1 MTYNWQ
7 QPEWPIFRFDIR
19 KIEPLLHAYLHE
31 AGKLEGIISALG
43 DADREQTLLELM
55 IAEAL
60 NTSAIEGEFMSRADV
75 ASSIRNRLHPSAKQ
89 PVADRRAIGVGE
101 LLFSVRSTFREQ
113 LTESMLSEWHA
124 TLLAHETRLN
134 VGRWRFHEEPMQVV
148 SGAVGKETIHF
159 EAPPA
164 AQVPFEMR
172 RFIDWFNGTAPLG
185 KDPMVHAP
193 VRAAVA
199 HLYFESIH
207 PFEDG
212 NGRIGRVVAE
222 KALAQTTGFAGLSSL
237 SQTLER
243 DKKAYYQQL
252 EIAQRS
258 NEITSWV
265 EHFVHVVLAGQQ
277 HAKATIEFTL
287 KKSRFLDRLQPGL
300 NAAQRRVILRML
312 EAEPDGFEGGMNATK
327 YSRLTGVS
335 KATATR
341 HLQDLV
347 KAGAVKVEGAARAT
361 RYHLTLE
368 G

>member
-1 MTYNWQ
+1 MAYNWQ
-7 QPEWPIFRFDIR
+7 QPDWPVFQFDTH
-19 KIEPLLHAYLHE
+19 EVDLLLQAYLHE
-31 AGKLEGIISALG
+31 AGKLEGMIGALN

-60 NTSAIEGEFMSRADV
+60 NTSAIEGEFMGRADV
-75 ASSIRNRLHPSAKQ
+75 ASSILNRLHPSANQ
-89 PVADRRAIGVGE
+89 PIADRRAIGVGE
-101 LLFSVRSTFREQ
+101 LLVSVRSTFREP
-113 LTESMLSEWHA
+113 LTETMLFEWHA
-124 TLLAHETRLN
+124 ALLAHETRLN
-134 VGRWRFHEEPMQVV
+134 VGRWRFQEEPMRIV
-148 SGAVGKETIHF
+148 SGAVGRETIHF
-159 EAPPA
+159 EAPPSER
-164 AQVPFEMR
+164 VPSEMKG
-172 RFIDWFNGTAPLG
+172 FIEWFNRTGPFG
-185 KDPMVHAP
+185 SKPMLHAP

-212 NGRIGRVVAE
+212 NGRIGRAVAE

-252 EIAQRS
+252 ETAQRS
-258 NEITSWV
+258 NEITPWV
-265 EHFVHVVLAGQQ
+265 AHFVRVVVAGQQ

-287 KKSRFLDRLQPGL
+287 KKSRFLDRLQPEL
-300 NAAQRRVILRML
+300 NAAQRKVILRML
-312 EAEPDGFEGGMNATK
+312 EAGPDGFEGGMNATK

-347 KAGAVKVEGAARAT
+347 KVGALKVEGAARAT